1 MTHTVVKEKRF
12 SEIFIKEVIPPAVMS
27 KKPNKKNQEKL
38 KIYLAKNDA
47 ESNNNTNKK
56 LRVKS
61 STN

>member
-1 MTHTVVKEKRF
+1 
-12 SEIFIKEVIPPAVMS
+12 MS

-56 LRVKS
+56 LPVKS

>member
-1 MTHTVVKEKRF
+1 
-12 SEIFIKEVIPPAVMS
+12 MS

-38 KIYLAKNDA
+38 KVYLAKNDTK
-47 ESNNNTNKK
+47 SNNDTNKK